1 MNLQQF
7 RKLARNWDAFGDADP
22 LFGVLSDPTKFG
34 GQWRVDDFFASGDAH
49 VRKWL
54 RIIHGVAPF
63 HRGSCLDFGCGV
75 GRLTRPLAESFL
87 ETVGIDVAKSMIAV
101 ARRYNRNPHCRFVVN
116 RDPDLRSINSSTF
129 DFVHSCLVLQHVP
142 PEVTITYIQEFFR
155 VVKPGGV
162 VAFQLPAERYSEES
176 ITERYRLPVDAYA
189 VRIVPLAPPPTLRPG
204 ETATVR
210 LTVAN
215 ESAHVLAHDIPAG
228 RHISVANHWLRPDG
242 SVSIADD
249 GRAMLPA
256 TLAPG
261 ERVDVEL
268 TVHAPTEPGP
278 HLLEIDLVQERVC
291 WFAER
296 GSKTARVPIEVA
308 GPIVH
313 QPEAAPTTTPADAA
327 PRTSFLRRWLRP
339 LRRGTPTFE
348 MHVVPRAEVEAAIA
362 RSGGE
367 LVEAIDDGA
376 AGYRWLSYTYVGR
389 KKNLEPRT
397 ENRFCDA

>member
-1 MNLQQF
+1 MDLQQF

-34 GQWRVDDFFASGDAH
+34 GQWRVDDFFASGEAH

-54 RIIHGVAPF
+54 RIIHDVAPF
-63 HRGSCLDFGCGV
+63 ARGSCLDFGCGV

-101 ARRYNRNPHCRFVVN
+101 ARRYNRNPRCRFVVN

-129 DFVHSCLVLQHVP
+129 DFVHSCLVLQHIP
-142 PEVTITYIQEFFR
+142 PEVTLNYIEEFFR
-155 VVKPGGV
+155 VARPGGV
-162 VAFQLPAERYSEES
+162 VAFQLPAERYSEET
-176 ITERYRLPVDAYA
+176 ITERYRLPADAYA
-189 VRIVPLAPPPTLRPG
+189 VRIVPLSPPQTLRPG
-204 ETATVR
+204 ETAPVR
-210 LTVAN
+210 LSLTN
-215 ESAHVLAHDIPAG
+215 ESAHLLAHDIPAG
-228 RHISVANHWLRPDG
+228 RHISVANHWLRVDG

-261 ERVDVEL
+261 ASVDVEL
-268 TVHAPTEPGP
+268 TVHAPSEPGP
-278 HLLEIDLVQERVC
+278 HLLEVDLVQERVC

-296 GSKTARVPIEVA
+296 GSNTARVPIDVT
-308 GPIVH
+308 GPIV
-313 QPEAAPTTTPADAA
+313 EAKGASADRTAVDA
-327 PRTSFLRRWLRP
+327 PRTSFIRRWLRP
-339 LRRGTPTFE
+339 LRRGTPAFE

-376 AGYRWLSYTYVGR
+376 AGYRWLSYTYVAR
-389 KKNLEPRT
+389 KKT
-397 ENRFCDA
+397 